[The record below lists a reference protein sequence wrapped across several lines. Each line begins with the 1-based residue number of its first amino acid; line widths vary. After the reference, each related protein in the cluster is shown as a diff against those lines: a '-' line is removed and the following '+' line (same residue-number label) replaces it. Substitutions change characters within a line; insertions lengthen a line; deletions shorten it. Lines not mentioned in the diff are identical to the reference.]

1 MRSPCTRFL
10 VDTSAIT
17 LMHALQ
23 DYVYLFN
30 TVETVRMFILCP
42 FAPQGVKWEP
52 PKEIDNVPS
61 LEESYVVP
69 QHPESTEKFGKN
81 TLFIKLGITSKRL
94 FKWFMDKF

>member
-1 MRSPCTRFL
+1 MDGISPAMRSPYTR
-10 VDTSAIT
+10 SEIT
-17 LMHALQ
+17 LVHALQ

-61 LEESYVVP
+61 LKESYVVP
-69 QHPESTEKFGKN
+69 QYPESTEKFGKN
-81 TLFIKLGITSKRL
+81 TLPINLGITSKRL
-94 FKWFMDKF
+94 FKIVYG